1 MEEKFELD
9 FDIKEKPK
17 KNIYIKMAVLI
28 SIIFI
33 ILFVII
39 ILIIILKKDSNGE
52 EKNKFKILMKDEN
65 IYKPYTL
72 NLTSEIINL
81 NNGLKAI
88 LINEKNSTSSSFGVL
103 SFYGCIL
110 DVIPGLS
117 HLSEH
122 MAFRGSQKFRDNSFF
137 KGFNYPDIVT
147 DAFTSID
154 YTYFYC
160 NSIIGNEYETFL
172 DIISDILKNPLLN
185 ISVIKNEIN
194 VVNSEYLRSN
204 ISDDYILNNILSEL
218 VNKNHP
224 YYNLLGVG
232 NNITLNSVSTE
243 EMQRYLKGY
252 FQQAYNPN
260 NIILV
265 LYSNKSIHELEKLT
279 MKYFNYE
286 FKVNETLGN
295 KERDK
300 KREKL
305 KSERLYNKE
314 DGGKIIKYYSKIAN
328 NLNDTSLYN
337 LLIIS
342 FGINNIVYKDGFN
355 PIDFIQYLIY
365 ESNDSYLYKY
375 LFDNNYIYIMHPKLW
390 PQFLGAEFGFFHIYI
405 YITEKGINNLEE
417 IIKIFF
423 HYINL
428 IKNNLEDVEKKIFEN
443 YKLYKTNKFRYYYDE
458 NKNQID
464 LNKMYILNMKKHGMK
479 NIFKEDVPDKFDKGY
494 FYNFLNDNINIE
506 NAIISL
512 NSNYDI
518 NKINLFKDHEIKY
531 LNYYGNQYNIS
542 NLSSEFIEQLKKDIV
557 DEKYKD
563 LIKLREPN
571 KYFTKIS
578 SPSIPCYLKSKEEC
592 EIRKEFNPLIEDFYK
607 KYKYNENESDTYLT
621 YYINDRSLNMP
632 KVEIVLKI
640 KTNNILDNSNK
651 NFYKNIYLNPKLE
664 SHFSDFLEDSNNF
677 FSISYQDELILTIST
692 YKDIALSIF
701 EKFIDEILN
710 LDSNGEEEFNKLKNL
725 LIFKLYLQTG
735 FSYLNLEDYN
745 PGNILDLF
753 EYGQSD
759 NYPDYGYASINL
771 INNILFNHIQLF
783 FNYYIN
789 GFIDYAKL
797 FLIGDLD
804 NDLISSLS
812 QIVKDKIKI
821 SNNNANYNFNNEI
834 NKNIDNNKISYLNKY
849 INFDIKRKNIYNN
862 VYSKAEHLLNI
873 YKDTTKLNENIYSAK
888 VVNYIYRNNNPY
900 EKESYTGLFYNVKM
914 LNASYNLHFNIFLNL
929 IIEKISYEIRNK
941 RALGYHALA
950 LYKSSIL
957 KNEYIYFFVQGPM
970 KTPIEIKDIIE
981 NIIKEIFNGW
991 NSEDFDS
998 IKKSYMDNVDYLLNV
1013 NTFNKRVTNMIINNN
1028 ENKNKIDWKIIPSN
1042 FNEVIEAVKNVFEN
1056 PIRFGIF
1063 EYANY
1068 IDSNYIQEEIKY
1080 RENEFYFLN
1089 SSIKVEYTTD
1099 INYLR

>member
-1 MEEKFELD
+1 M
-9 FDIKEKPK
+9 
-17 KNIYIKMAVLI
+17 
-28 SIIFI
+28 
-33 ILFVII
+33 
-39 ILIIILKKDSNGE
+39 
-52 EKNKFKILMKDEN
+52 
-65 IYKPYTL
+65 
-72 NLTSEIINL
+72 
-81 NNGLKAI
+81 
-88 LINEKNSTSSSFGVL
+88 
-103 SFYGCIL
+103 
-110 DVIPGLS
+110 
-117 HLSEH
+117 
-122 MAFRGSQKFRDNSFF
+122 
-137 KGFNYPDIVT
+137 
-147 DAFTSID
+147 
-154 YTYFYC
+154 
-160 NSIIGNEYETFL
+160 
-172 DIISDILKNPLLN
+172 N

-204 ISDDYILNNILSEL
+204 ITDDYILNNILSEL

-265 LYSNKSIHELEKLT
+265 LYSNKNIHKLEKLT

-286 FKVNETLGN
+286 IKINETLGN
-295 KERDK
+295 KESDK

-375 LFDNNYIYIMHPKLW
+375 LFDNNYIYIMYPKIW
-390 PQFLGAEFGFFHIYI
+390 PQFLGTEFGFFHIYI

-518 NKINLFKDHEIKY
+518 NKINLFKDHKIKY

-542 NLSSEFIEQLKKDIV
+542 NLSSELIEQLKKDIV

-592 EIRKEFNPLIEDFYK
+592 EIKKEFNPLIEDFYK
-607 KYKYNENESDTYLT
+607 KYNYNENESDTYLT

-759 NYPDYGYASINL
+759 KYPDYGYASINL

-862 VYSKAEHLLNI
+862 AYSKAENLLNI
-873 YKDTTKLNENIYSAK
+873 YKDTQN
-888 VVNYIYRNNNPY
+888 
-900 EKESYTGLFYNVKM
+900 
-914 LNASYNLHFNIFLNL
+914 
-929 IIEKISYEIRNK
+929 
-941 RALGYHALA
+941 
-950 LYKSSIL
+950 
-957 KNEYIYFFVQGPM
+957 
-970 KTPIEIKDIIE
+970 
-981 NIIKEIFNGW
+981 
-991 NSEDFDS
+991 
-998 IKKSYMDNVDYLLNV
+998 
-1013 NTFNKRVTNMIINNN
+1013 
-1028 ENKNKIDWKIIPSN
+1028 
-1042 FNEVIEAVKNVFEN
+1042 
-1056 PIRFGIF
+1056 
-1063 EYANY
+1063 
-1068 IDSNYIQEEIKY
+1068 
-1080 RENEFYFLN
+1080 
-1089 SSIKVEYTTD
+1089 
-1099 INYLR
+1099 